1 VKVRKY
7 GFPMRIYFNEFY
19 LKYHELDHINR
30 RIRIEKHKA
39 SKTDMR
45 ALIKEILIRIMPNH
59 DKKGI

>member
-1 VKVRKY
+1 
-7 GFPMRIYFNEFY
+7 MRIYFNEFY